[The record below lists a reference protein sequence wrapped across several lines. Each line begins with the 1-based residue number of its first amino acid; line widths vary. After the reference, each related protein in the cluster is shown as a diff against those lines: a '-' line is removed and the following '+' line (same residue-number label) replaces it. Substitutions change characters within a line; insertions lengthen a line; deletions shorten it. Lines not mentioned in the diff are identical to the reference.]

1 MTSLLASTN
10 TTGILL
16 VTLGALAIAL
26 SIVAFAL
33 RNRARGRKPQVPGA
47 LRPGP
52 ADAALET
59 PLLNRLQGWGVVLM
73 TFFVIWFPIQWLL
86 EPSRNYAQENELRAL
101 AEQRGAAAVLPYS
114 ADNQLGVGCTRC
126 HGATLEGGVI
136 PYTDPTTGQQGY
148 AYPKNL
154 TTICAG
160 ILDPAGNHPT
170 IVSVADVYQVIEEGR
185 GAMPSWSIRFAGALT
200 DQQINDIVT
209 YLIAMSTGS
218 GHVAYENNIC
228 INPDAQ
234 KKALDVAAQNHVVT
248 ELP

>member
-1 MTSLLASTN
+1 MLAETN
-10 TTGILL
+10 VTGILL
-16 VTLGALAIAL
+16 VSLGALAIAL

-33 RNRARGRKPQVPGA
+33 RNRARGRRAQVPGA

-52 ADAALET
+52 ADAPLET

-73 TFFVIWFPIQWLL
+73 TFFVIWFPLQWLF
-86 EPSRNYAQENELRAL
+86 EPSRNFAQDEELRSL
-101 AEQRGAAAVLPYS
+101 AEQRGQEAIYPYS
-114 ADNQLGVGCTRC
+114 EENQLGVGCTRC
-126 HGATLEGGVI
+126 HGSELKGGVI
-136 PYTDPTTGQQGY
+136 PYTDPSTGQPGY

-170 IVSVADVYQVIEEGR
+170 IVSVEDIYQVIEEGR
-185 GAMPSWSIRFAGALT
+185 GAMPSWSIRFSGALT

-209 YLIAMSTGS
+209 YLITLSSQT
-218 GHVAYENNIC
+218 VAYENNIC

-234 KKALDVAAQNHVVT
+234 TKALDLAEQNHVVT
-248 ELP
+248 EEP

>member
-1 MTSLLASTN
+1 MIADTN
-10 TTGILL
+10 TAGILL
-16 VTLGALAIAL
+16 ILLGALAIGL
-26 SIVAFAL
+26 SIVAFVL
-33 RNRARGRKPQVPGA
+33 RNRARGRKAEVPNA

-73 TFFVIWFPIQWLL
+73 TFFVIWFPLQWLF

-114 ADNQLGVGCTRC
+114 EENQLGVGCTRC
-126 HGATLEGGVI
+126 HGSELKGGVI
-136 PYTDPTTGQQGY
+136 PYTDPTTGQPGY

-170 IVSVADVYQVIEEGR
+170 IVSVDDIYQVIEEGR
-185 GAMPSWSIRFAGALT
+185 GAMPSWSIRYSGALT

-209 YLIAMSTGS
+209 YLIAMSTASGS
-218 GHVAYENNIC
+218 VAYENNIC

-234 KKALDVAAQNHVVT
+234 AAALKKAQEQNIDT
-248 ELP
+248 ALP

>member
-1 MTSLLASTN
+1 MLAETN
-10 TTGILL
+10 VTGILL
-16 VTLGALAIAL
+16 VSLGALAIAL

-33 RNRARGRKPQVPGA
+33 RNRARGRRAQVPGA

-52 ADAALET
+52 ADAPLET

-73 TFFVIWFPIQWLL
+73 TFFVIWFPLQWLL
-86 EPSRNYAQENELRAL
+86 EPSRNFAQDEELRSL
-101 AEQRGAAAVLPYS
+101 AEQRGQEAIYPYS
-114 ADNQLGVGCTRC
+114 EENQLGVGCTRC
-126 HGATLEGGVI
+126 HGSELKGGVI
-136 PYTDPTTGQQGY
+136 PYTDPSTGQPGY

-170 IVSVADVYQVIEEGR
+170 IVSVEDIYQVIEEGR
-185 GAMPSWSIRFAGALT
+185 GAMPSWSIRFSGALT

-209 YLIAMSTGS
+209 YLITLSSQT
-218 GHVAYENNIC
+218 VAYENNIC

-234 KKALDVAAQNHVVT
+234 TKALDLAEQNHVVT
-248 ELP
+248 EEP

>member
-1 MTSLLASTN
+1 MVAATN
-10 TTGILL
+10 TTGLLLILL
-16 VTLGALAIAL
+16 GAAAIVL
-26 SIVAFAL
+26 SIVAFVL
-33 RNRARGRKPQVPGA
+33 RNRARGRKAEVPNA

-73 TFFVIWFPIQWLL
+73 TFFVIWFPLQWMF

-114 ADNQLGVGCTRC
+114 EENQLGVGCTRC

-136 PYTDPTTGQQGY
+136 PYTDPTTGEPGY

-170 IVSVADVYQVIEEGR
+170 IVSVDDIYQVIAEGR
-185 GAMPSWSIRFAGALT
+185 GAMPSWSIRDAGALT

-209 YLIAMSTGS
+209 YLIANSTAS
-218 GHVAYENNIC
+218 GNVAYENNIC

-234 KKALDVAAQNHVVT
+234 KKAEDAATAAGTIT
-248 ELP
+248 ERP

>member
-1 MTSLLASTN
+1 MVAATN
-10 TTGILL
+10 TTGLLLILL
-16 VTLGALAIAL
+16 GAAAIVL
-26 SIVAFAL
+26 SIVAFVL
-33 RNRARGRKPQVPGA
+33 RNRARGRKAEVPNA

-73 TFFVIWFPIQWLL
+73 TFFVIWFPLQWMF

-114 ADNQLGVGCTRC
+114 EENQLGVGCTRC

-136 PYTDPTTGQQGY
+136 PYTDPTTGQPGF

-154 TTICAG
+154 TSICYG

-170 IVSVADVYQVIEEGR
+170 IVSVDDIYQVIAEGR
-185 GAMPSWSIRFAGALT
+185 AAMPSWSIRFSGALT

-209 YLIAMSTGS
+209 YLIALSSQT
-218 GHVAYENNIC
+218 VPFEDNIC
-228 INPDAQ
+228 TNPDAQ
-234 KKALDVAAQNHVVT
+234 KKAEDAATAAGTIT
-248 ELP
+248 ERP

>member
-1 MTSLLASTN
+1 MIAATN
-10 TTGILL
+10 TTGVLL
-16 VTLGALAIAL
+16 VVLGALAVGL
-26 SIVAFAL
+26 SILAFAL
-33 RNRARGRKPQVPGA
+33 RNRARGRKAQVPGA

-73 TFFVIWFPIQWLL
+73 TFFVIWFPLQWLF

-101 AEQRGAAAVLPYS
+101 AEQRGERAVYPYS
-114 ADNQLGVGCTRC
+114 EENQLGVGCTRC
-126 HGATLEGGVI
+126 HGSELKGGVI
-136 PYTDPTTGQQGY
+136 PYTDPATGQQGY

-160 ILDPAGNHPT
+160 ILDPAGGHPT
-170 IVSVADVYQVIEEGR
+170 IVSVEDIYQAIQQGR
-185 GAMPSWSIRFAGALT
+185 GAMPSWSIRYAGALT

-209 YLIAMSTGS
+209 YLIALSS
-218 GHVAYENNIC
+218 QNVAYENNIC

-234 KKALDVAAQNHVVT
+234 AKALQLAKDQNIDT
-248 ELP
+248 ALP

>member
-1 MTSLLASTN
+1 MLAETN
-10 TTGILL
+10 VTGILL
-16 VTLGALAIAL
+16 VSLGALAIAL

-33 RNRARGRKPQVPGA
+33 RNRARGRRAQVPGA

-52 ADAALET
+52 ADAPLET

-73 TFFVIWFPIQWLL
+73 TFFVIWFPLQWLL
-86 EPSRNYAQENELRAL
+86 EPSRNFTQDEELRSL
-101 AEQRGAAAVLPYS
+101 AEQRGEEAIYPYS
-114 ADNQLGVGCTRC
+114 EENQLGVGCTRC
-126 HGATLEGGVI
+126 HGSELKGGVI
-136 PYTDPTTGQQGY
+136 PFTDPSTGQPGY

-170 IVSVADVYQVIEEGR
+170 IVSVEDIYQVIDEGR
-185 GAMPSWSIRFAGALT
+185 GAMPSWSIRFSGALT

-209 YLIAMSTGS
+209 YLITLSSQT
-218 GHVAYENNIC
+218 VAYDDNIC

-234 KKALDVAAQNHVVT
+234 AKALDLAEQNHVVT
-248 ELP
+248 EEP

>member
-1 MTSLLASTN
+1 MLAETN
-10 TTGILL
+10 VTGILL
-16 VTLGALAIAL
+16 VSLGALAIAL

-33 RNRARGRKPQVPGA
+33 RNRARGRKAQVPGA

-52 ADAALET
+52 ADAPLET

-73 TFFVIWFPIQWLL
+73 TFFVIWFPLQWLF
-86 EPSRNYAQENELRAL
+86 EPSRNFAQDEELRSL
-101 AEQRGAAAVLPYS
+101 AEQRGQEAIYPYS
-114 ADNQLGVGCTRC
+114 EENQLGVGCTRC
-126 HGATLEGGVI
+126 HGSELKGGVI
-136 PYTDPTTGQQGY
+136 PYTDPSTGQPGY

-170 IVSVADVYQVIEEGR
+170 IVSVEDIYQVIEEGR
-185 GAMPSWSIRFAGALT
+185 GAMPSWSIRFSGALT

-209 YLIAMSTGS
+209 YLITLSSQT
-218 GHVAYENNIC
+218 VAYENNIC

-234 KKALDVAAQNHVVT
+234 TKALDLAEQNNVVT
-248 ELP
+248 EEP

>member
-1 MTSLLASTN
+1 MVAATN
-10 TTGILL
+10 TAGLLLILL
-16 VTLGALAIAL
+16 GAAAIVL
-26 SIVAFAL
+26 SIVAFVL
-33 RNRARGRKPQVPGA
+33 RNRARGRKAEVPNA

-73 TFFVIWFPIQWLL
+73 TFFVIWFPLQWMF
-86 EPSRNYAQENELRAL
+86 EPSRNYVQENELRAL

-114 ADNQLGVGCTRC
+114 EENQLGVGCTRC

-136 PYTDPTTGQQGY
+136 PYTDPTTGQPGY

-170 IVSVADVYQVIEEGR
+170 IVSVDDIYHVIEQGR
-185 GAMPSWSIRFAGALT
+185 GAMPSWSIRYSGALT

-209 YLIAMSTGS
+209 YLIANSTAS
-218 GHVAYENNIC
+218 GNVAYENNIC
-228 INPDAQ
+228 TNPDAQ
-234 KKALDVAAQNHVVT
+234 KKAEEAAAKAGTIT
-248 ELP
+248 ERP

>member
-1 MTSLLASTN
+1 MVAATN
-10 TTGILL
+10 TTGLLLILL
-16 VTLGALAIAL
+16 GAAAIVL
-26 SIVAFAL
+26 SIVALVL
-33 RNRARGRKPQVPGA
+33 RNRARGRKAEVPNA

-73 TFFVIWFPIQWLL
+73 TFFVIWFPLQWMF

-114 ADNQLGVGCTRC
+114 EENQLGVGCTRC

-136 PYTDPTTGQQGY
+136 PYTDPTTGQPGY

-170 IVSVADVYQVIEEGR
+170 IVSVDDIYQVIAEGR
-185 GAMPSWSIRFAGALT
+185 GAMPSWSIRHAGALT

-209 YLIAMSTGS
+209 YLIANSTAS
-218 GHVAYENNIC
+218 GNVAYENNIC

-234 KKALDVAAQNHVVT
+234 KKAEEAATAAGTIT
-248 ELP
+248 ERP

>member
-101 AEQRGAAAVLPYS
+101 AEQNLDLDHHPS
-114 ADNQLGVGCTRC
+114 FLG
-126 HGATLEGGVI
+126 
-136 PYTDPTTGQQGY
+136 
-148 AYPKNL
+148 
-154 TTICAG
+154 
-160 ILDPAGNHPT
+160 
-170 IVSVADVYQVIEEGR
+170 
-185 GAMPSWSIRFAGALT
+185 AGAYRHFVPAAIGHLISRGEFLSSYTPYQPEVSQGTLQAIYDAKHKT
-200 DQQINDIVT
+200 DLEKAVREYIRETV
-209 YLIAMSTGS
+209 AS
-218 GHVAYENNIC
+218 GAE
-228 INPDAQ
+228 DAVE
-234 KKALDVAAQNHVVT
+234 D
-248 ELP
+248 E

>member
-1 MTSLLASTN
+1 MVAATN
-10 TTGILL
+10 TTGLLLILL
-16 VTLGALAIAL
+16 GAAAIML
-26 SIVAFAL
+26 SIVAFVL
-33 RNRARGRKPQVPGA
+33 RNRARGRKAEVPNA

-73 TFFVIWFPIQWLL
+73 TFFVIWFPLQWMF

-114 ADNQLGVGCTRC
+114 EENQLGVGCTRC

-136 PYTDPTTGQQGY
+136 PFTDPTTGQPGY

-170 IVSVADVYQVIEEGR
+170 IVSVDDIYQVIAEGR
-185 GAMPSWSIRFAGALT
+185 GAMPSWSIRDAGALT

-209 YLIAMSTGS
+209 YLIANSTAS
-218 GHVAYENNIC
+218 GNVAYENNIC

-234 KKALDVAAQNHVVT
+234 KKAEEAATAAGTIT
-248 ELP
+248 ERP

>member
-1 MTSLLASTN
+1 MVAETN
-10 TTGILL
+10 VTGILL
-16 VTLGALAIAL
+16 VSLGALAIAL

-33 RNRARGRKPQVPGA
+33 RNRARGRRAQVPGA

-52 ADAALET
+52 ADAPLET

-73 TFFVIWFPIQWLL
+73 TFFVIWFPLQWLF
-86 EPSRNYAQENELRAL
+86 EPSRNFAQDEELRSL
-101 AEQRGAAAVLPYS
+101 AEQRGQEAIYPYS
-114 ADNQLGVGCTRC
+114 EENQLGVGCTRC
-126 HGATLEGGVI
+126 HGSELKGGVI
-136 PYTDPTTGQQGY
+136 PYTDPSTGQPGY

-170 IVSVADVYQVIEEGR
+170 IVSVEDIYQVIEEGR
-185 GAMPSWSIRFAGALT
+185 GAMPSWSIRFSGALT

-209 YLIAMSTGS
+209 YLITLSSQT
-218 GHVAYENNIC
+218 VAYENNIC

-234 KKALDVAAQNHVVT
+234 TKALDLAEQNHVVT
-248 ELP
+248 EEP

>member
-1 MTSLLASTN
+1 MLAETN
-10 TTGILL
+10 VTGILL
-16 VTLGALAIAL
+16 VSLGALAIAL

-33 RNRARGRKPQVPGA
+33 RNRARGRKAQVPGA

-52 ADAALET
+52 ADAPLET

-73 TFFVIWFPIQWLL
+73 TFFVIWFPLQWLL
-86 EPSRNYAQENELRAL
+86 EPSRNFTQDEELRSL
-101 AEQRGAAAVLPYS
+101 AEQRGEEAIYPYS
-114 ADNQLGVGCTRC
+114 EENQLGVGCTRC
-126 HGATLEGGVI
+126 HGSELKGGVI
-136 PYTDPTTGQQGY
+136 PFTDPSTGQPGY

-170 IVSVADVYQVIEEGR
+170 IVSVEDIYQVIDEGR
-185 GAMPSWSIRFAGALT
+185 GAMPSWSIRFSGALT

-209 YLIAMSTGS
+209 YLITLSSQT
-218 GHVAYENNIC
+218 VAYDDNIC

-234 KKALDVAAQNHVVT
+234 AKALDLAEQNHVVT
-248 ELP
+248 EEP

>member
-1 MTSLLASTN
+1 MVAATN
-10 TTGILL
+10 TAGILL
-16 VTLGALAIAL
+16 ILLGALAIGL
-26 SIVAFAL
+26 SIVAFVL
-33 RNRARGRKPQVPGA
+33 RNRARGRMAEVPNA

-73 TFFVIWFPIQWLL
+73 TFFVIWFPLQWMF

-114 ADNQLGVGCTRC
+114 EENQLGVGCTRC
-126 HGATLEGGVI
+126 HGSELKGGVI
-136 PYTDPTTGQQGY
+136 PYTDPATGQQGY

-170 IVSVADVYQVIEEGR
+170 IVSVDDIYQVIQQGR
-185 GAMPSWSIRFAGALT
+185 GAMPSWSIRDAGALT

-209 YLIAMSTGS
+209 YLIAMSTAS
-218 GHVAYENNIC
+218 GNVAYENNIC

-234 KKALDVAAQNHVVT
+234 AKALKAAQAAGTIT
-248 ELP
+248 ERP

>member
-1 MTSLLASTN
+1 MVAATN
-10 TTGILL
+10 TTGLLLILL
-16 VTLGALAIAL
+16 GAAAIVL
-26 SIVAFAL
+26 SIVAFVL
-33 RNRARGRKPQVPGA
+33 RNRARGRKAEVPNA

-73 TFFVIWFPIQWLL
+73 TFFVIWFPLQWMF

-114 ADNQLGVGCTRC
+114 EENQLGVGCTRC

-136 PYTDPTTGQQGY
+136 PYTDPTTGQPGY

-170 IVSVADVYQVIEEGR
+170 IVSVDDIYQVIAEGR
-185 GAMPSWSIRFAGALT
+185 GAMPSWSIRDAGALT

-209 YLIAMSTGS
+209 YLIANSTAS
-218 GHVAYENNIC
+218 GNVAYEKNIC

-234 KKALDVAAQNHVVT
+234 KAAEKAAADAGTIT
-248 ELP
+248 ERP

>member
-1 MTSLLASTN
+1 MVAATN
-10 TTGILL
+10 TAGILL
-16 VTLGALAIAL
+16 ILLGGLAIGL
-26 SIVAFAL
+26 SIVAFVL
-33 RNRARGRKPQVPGA
+33 RNRARGRKAEVPNA

-73 TFFVIWFPIQWLL
+73 TFFVIWFPLQWMF

-114 ADNQLGVGCTRC
+114 EENQLGVGCTRC
-126 HGATLEGGVI
+126 HGSELKGGVI

-160 ILDPAGNHPT
+160 ILDPAGNHPD
-170 IVSVADVYQVIEEGR
+170 IVSVDDIYQVIQQGR
-185 GAMPSWSIRFAGALT
+185 GAMPSWSIRYAGALT

-209 YLIAMSTGS
+209 YLIAMSTAS
-218 GHVAYENNIC
+218 GNVAYENNIC

-234 KKALDVAAQNHVVT
+234 DKALKAAQAAGTIT
-248 ELP
+248 ERP

>member
-1 MTSLLASTN
+1 MVAATN
-10 TTGILL
+10 TTGLLLILL
-16 VTLGALAIAL
+16 GGAAIVL
-26 SIVAFAL
+26 SIVAFVL
-33 RNRARGRKPQVPGA
+33 RNRARGRKAEVPNA

-73 TFFVIWFPIQWLL
+73 TFFVIWFPLQWMF

-114 ADNQLGVGCTRC
+114 EENQLGVGCTRC

-136 PYTDPTTGQQGY
+136 PFTDPTTGQPGY

-170 IVSVADVYQVIEEGR
+170 IVSVDDIYQVIAEGR
-185 GAMPSWSIRFAGALT
+185 GAMPSWSIRDAGALT

-209 YLIAMSTGS
+209 YLIANSTAS
-218 GHVAYENNIC
+218 GNVAYEKNIC

-234 KKALDVAAQNHVVT
+234 DAAEKAAADAGTIT
-248 ELP
+248 ERP

>member
-1 MTSLLASTN
+1 MLAETN
-10 TTGILL
+10 VTGILL
-16 VTLGALAIAL
+16 VSLGALAIAL

-33 RNRARGRKPQVPGA
+33 RNRARGRRAQVPGA

-52 ADAALET
+52 ADAPLET

-73 TFFVIWFPIQWLL
+73 TFFVIWFPLQWLF
-86 EPSRNYAQENELRAL
+86 EPSRNFAQDEELRSL
-101 AEQRGAAAVLPYS
+101 AEQRGQEAIYPYS
-114 ADNQLGVGCTRC
+114 EENQLGVGCTRC
-126 HGATLEGGVI
+126 HGSELKGGVI
-136 PYTDPTTGQQGY
+136 PYTDPSTGQPGY

-170 IVSVADVYQVIEEGR
+170 IVSVEDIYQVIEEGR
-185 GAMPSWSIRFAGALT
+185 GAMPSWSIRFSGALT

-209 YLIAMSTGS
+209 YLITLSSQT
-218 GHVAYENNIC
+218 VAYENNIC

-234 KKALDVAAQNHVVT
+234 TKALDLAEQNHVVM
-248 ELP
+248 EEP